1 MSAKTQARTDD
12 IKTATQHAMGLL
24 AKGESRLAREQAQEI
39 LRHYPDER
47 NSLFVLAAALRAEG
61 NKAEALQR
69 LEKLVQGAPDFALA
83 QQELGFAHA
92 EAGHVLPAIEAL
104 QRAVGVESRLPAS
117 WKLMG
122 ELFLVDEDEKSAAEA
137 FNQYLLASSV
147 DPELARALKLFG
159 AGKTGQA
166 EKLCRSFLH
175 ENPANVMAIRLLAD
189 IGMKVGVYADAEN
202 LLERCLELAPDF
214 SMARLNYA
222 QVLEKR
228 EKLDLALVQV
238 DRLLEEEPEKFTL
251 LVLRGAVLAKMG
263 DYERALPLYEFLLS
277 RFPARPKISMYYGH
291 ALKTVGQQQKA
302 IEAYRQ
308 AISLEPSFGDAWWSL
323 ANLKTV
329 QFDDDDI
336 EAMRTEIGKKTCSR
350 EDCLHLCFALGK
362 ALEGR
367 KQYDESFRYYQLGN
381 NIKERMSGYEAD
393 GIEQGVQ
400 RLKAVCDKK
409 LFDAADGQGDQS
421 PDPIFIVGLPRSG
434 STLLEQI
441 LASHSQVDGTKELL
455 FILAIVRRLAG
466 KTKKSEPSRYPEIL
480 TGLSAGQL
488 SDLGQEYL
496 ERSRIHT
503 GTAPFFIDKMPNNC
517 MHVGLIHLIL
527 PNATIIDARR
537 HPMAACFSCY
547 TQHFAFGQLFT
558 YGLANIGRY
567 YRDYVDVMDHWDQV
581 LPGKV
586 LRVQYEDVV
595 ADTETQVRRM
605 LDHCGLPFE
614 AECLQFHETER
625 PVQTASSEQVR
636 QPIYSGALEHWRNY
650 DAHLDELKQNLGPV
664 LDRYPID

>member
-1 MSAKTQARTDD
+1 MSAKPQARTDD
-12 IKTATQHAMGLL
+12 IKTAIQHAMALL
-24 AKGESRLAREQAQEI
+24 GKGQSRLAREQAEEI
-39 LRHYPDER
+39 LRLYPDER
-47 NSLFVLAAALRAEG
+47 NSQFVIAAALRADGDKE
-61 NKAEALQR
+61 EALQR
-69 LEKLVQGAPDFALA
+69 LEALVQLAPDFALA
-83 QQELGFAHA
+83 QQELGFARA

-117 WKLMG
+117 WQLMG
-122 ELFLVDEDEKSAAEA
+122 ELFLVDEDETSAAEA

-147 DPELARALKLFG
+147 DLELVRALKLFG

-166 EKLCRSFLH
+166 EQLCRRFLY
-175 ENPANVMAIRLLAD
+175 ENPTNVIAIRLLAD
-189 IGMKVGVYADAEN
+189 IGLKLGVYADAEN

-228 EKLDLALVQV
+228 EKLDLALAQV
-238 DRLLEEEPEKFTL
+238 EKLLEAEPDKFSL
-251 LVLRGAVLAKMG
+251 LVLKGAILSKMG

-277 RFPARPKISMYYGH
+277 HYPARPKISMYYGH

-308 AISLEPSFGDAWWSL
+308 AISMEPSFGDAWWSL
-323 ANLKTV
+323 ANLKTYR
-329 QFDDDDI
+329 FDENDI
-336 EAMRTEIGKKTCSR
+336 EAMRAEIDKNTCSR
-350 EDCLHLCFALGK
+350 EDYLHLCFALGK

-367 KQYDESFRYYQLGN
+367 KQYDESFHYYQLGN
-381 NIKERMSGYEAD
+381 NIKVKMSGYEAD
-393 GIEQGVQ
+393 DTEKGVQ
-400 RLKAVCDKK
+400 RLKAVCGDE
-409 LFDAADGQGDQS
+409 LFEVARGQGDQS

-455 FILAIVRRLAG
+455 FILAIVRRLAD
-466 KTKKSEPSRYPEIL
+466 KKKKSDVSRYPEIM
-480 TGLSAGQL
+480 TDLSASQL
-488 SDLGQEYL
+488 YDLGQEYMD
-496 ERSRIHT
+496 RSRIHR
-503 GTAPFFIDKMPNNC
+503 GTAPFFIDKMPNNF
-517 MHVGLIHLIL
+517 MHVGLIHLML
-527 PNATIIDARR
+527 PNAKIIDARR
-537 HPMAACFSCY
+537 HPMAACFSCF

-567 YRDYVDVMDHWDQV
+567 YRDYVELMDHWDRV

-614 AECLQFHETER
+614 AECLQFHQTER

-650 DAHLDELKQNLGPV
+650 DAHLDELKQSLGPV
-664 LDRYPID
+664 LDRYPLN